1 MFCCCCADDPVE
13 PPEYHRWPENTPAP
27 PPPQTVGIDDF
38 ELLKVLGRGSYG
50 KVMQVRRRGDNKIYA
65 MKAMQKSD
73 VASRNQVRHALTERK
88 LLACIRGHPFIVPL
102 EFAFQSESHLYLVL
116 ALQSGGELF
125 FHLRRDGAF
134 TETRARL
141 YAAEI
146 LLALEAIHTAGFVYR
161 DLKPEN
167 VLLDGEGHVRLSDFG
182 LAKEAKGDD
191 SLETLS
197 TKTFCG
203 TPSYMAPEVLLGTG
217 HGVPVDWWSL
227 GTLIFEMLSGCPPFY
242 SRNLHAMYKAILT
255 AELRLGPHI
264 TKPAR
269 ALLKGLLTR
278 DPIRR
283 LGSKGSSS
291 VRRSAFFRPLD
302 FKLVSSRGYTPS
314 FVPTLIGSSPSMQAL
329 DVSNFDENFT
339 MEDPHSNEQP
349 SPQPR
354 QQQAAAAPAGE
365 LPAAAAASVA
375 ANAGASSRAPAPPPV
390 DFEAKFANWSY
401 SAEKLDAAA
410 VRKRAVW

>member
-1 MFCCCCADDPVE
+1 MFCCCCADDPIE

-38 ELLKVLGRGSYG
+38 ELLKVPLGARLATG

-88 LLACIRGHPFIVPL
+88 LLACIRGHPFIHAARVCLPIGEPPVP
-102 EFAFQSESHLYLVL
+102 
-116 ALQSGGELF
+116 
-125 FHLRRDGAF
+125 
-134 TETRARL
+134 RAR
-141 YAAEI
+141 AAERRRA
-146 LLALEAIHTAGFVYR
+146 LLPPAPRRRVHRNARAAVRGRDPPRSRGDPYR
-161 DLKPEN
+161 RF
-167 VLLDGEGHVRLSDFG
+167 RLSRF
-182 LAKEAKGDD
+182 EARECFIRWRGPCAPLRLWPGKGGKGDD

-269 ALLKGLLTR
+269 VVKGPAHT
-278 DPIRR
+278 
-283 LGSKGSSS
+283 GSDTTVG
-291 VRRSAFFRPLD
+291 LQ
-302 FKLVSSRGYTPS
+302 G
-314 FVPTLIGSSPSMQAL
+314 
-329 DVSNFDENFT
+329 
-339 MEDPHSNEQP
+339 
-349 SPQPR
+349 
-354 QQQAAAAPAGE
+354 
-365 LPAAAAASVA
+365 
-375 ANAGASSRAPAPPPV
+375 
-390 DFEAKFANWSY
+390 
-401 SAEKLDAAA
+401 
-410 VRKRAVW
+410 